1 MIFLEG
7 RTAAREQAAAR
18 MDIPVE
24 EPHHLPLAQSANV
37 REGAVISDF
46 RAWAALS
53 LSQAGHRQ
61 IPAPEALTAHPT
73 C

>member
-37 REGAVISDF
+37 QEGAVISDF
-46 RAWAALS
+46 PGVGSTFPQPGCA
-53 LSQAGHRQ
+53 
-61 IPAPEALTAHPT
+61 
-73 C
+73 